1 MVHHNVQKRT
11 PVTNDKF
18 NANRQNKPPIIK
30 NQHRSQK
37 SVRSQNQLW
46 CKSQCRC
53 KGQLRCKISAD
64 AKSAPM
70 QNQLRCKIS
79 SDAKVSADAKRW
91 DCRSKKTSMATR
103 HRPPLLKISHQNTS
117 GFHFFSN
124 TQNFLISDDKK
135 AFFDP
140 FRIVFWGCFDAFF
153 YFYIASLFLP
163 CFFSLYLCFLTF
175 KFKKQPL

>member
-1 MVHHNVQKRT
+1 MKPNK
-11 PVTNDKF
+11 K
-18 NANRQNKPPIIK
+18 QNKHGAPQRAKRELWQPTTNLTQITKISR
-30 NQHRSQK
+30 RSQK
-37 SVRSQNQLW
+37 ISTNRKNQ
-46 CKSQCRC
+46 SDR
-53 KGQLRCKISAD
+53 KINSDAKVSADAKVSSD

-140 FRIVFWGCFDAFF
+140 FRIVF
-153 YFYIASLFLP
+153 
-163 CFFSLYLCFLTF
+163 
-175 KFKKQPL
+175 